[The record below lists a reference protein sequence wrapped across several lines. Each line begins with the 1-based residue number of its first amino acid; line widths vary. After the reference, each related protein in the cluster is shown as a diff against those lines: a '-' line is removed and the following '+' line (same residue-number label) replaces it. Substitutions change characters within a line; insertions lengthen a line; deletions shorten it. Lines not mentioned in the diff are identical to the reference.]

1 MDVLKLEYKTTFMT
15 SKCLIVF
22 LLAQIENLVA
32 KISHNTTSQMFDC
45 HRMRVSEREREIET
59 PRRMNALLY
68 DFQQGA
74 YLIKE

>member
-45 HRMRVSEREREIET
+45 HRMRVSE
-59 PRRMNALLY
+59 
-68 DFQQGA
+68 
-74 YLIKE
+74 